1 MAYADGQILQQ
12 LAAIRAAM
20 TVTSTVHGVMGDILQ
35 ELQQLRIAV
44 SEFAGVDLG
53 LIDPSDYSPTSI
65 DVAMPD
71 QSGPP

>member
-1 MAYADGQILQQ
+1 MSYADGQILQTLNQ
-12 LAAIRAAM
+12 IKAAM
-20 TVTSTVHGVMGDILQ
+20 TATATVHGVMGDILQ

-53 LIDPSDYSPTSI
+53 VIDPSDYSPTSI

>member
-1 MAYADGQILQQ
+1 MAYADGQILQALTQ
-12 LAAIRAAM
+12 IKAAM

-53 LIDPSDYSPTSI
+53 AIDPSDYSPTSM
-65 DVAMPD
+65 DVATPD
-71 QSGPP
+71 QVSP

>member
-1 MAYADGQILQQ
+1 MSYADGQILQMLTQ
-12 LAAIRAAM
+12 IKASL

-53 LIDPSDYSPTSI
+53 IIDPSDYSPTSI
-65 DVAMPD
+65 DVATPD
-71 QSGPP
+71 QSGP